1 MRSCKYEAGVK
12 CTIIHER
19 WKFKLHL
26 LHQNIIGF
34 CYKLHY
40 KWIGTFETAKK
51 WNHFMF
57 CKNIETIL
65 FQLTLP
71 GIDEE
76 IAYRGIMLGLLVSV
90 LKPFRETIFHPAIL
104 VTAILFGLGHGL
116 FITKSFE
123 LSFDIFSFLSSCIL
137 GIIWGWLTIKS
148 GSIFLSL
155 TSHNLGNFPIK
166 FFSLTWETRYL

>member
-1 MRSCKYEAGVK
+1 MRPCKYEAGVK

-19 WKFKLHL
+19 WKLKLHF

-65 FQLTLP
+65 FPCWKQGNL
-71 GIDEE
+71 
-76 IAYRGIMLGLLVSV
+76 
-90 LKPFRETIFHPAIL
+90 ETD
-104 VTAILFGLGHGL
+104 G
-116 FITKSFE
+116 
-123 LSFDIFSFLSSCIL
+123 SS
-137 GIIWGWLTIKS
+137 GRIK
-148 GSIFLSL
+148 
-155 TSHNLGNFPIK
+155 K
-166 FFSLTWETRYL
+166 Y